1 VKNPAATDE
10 ANKTPTG
17 STKEVKNAD
26 AAEKAAME
34 FILNKFPKSV
44 INVQKVSYGVV
55 GNKEMWSVEGNMKVK
70 TGVLSSEMR
79 PFKVQISSS
88 GEVMA
93 YEF

>member
-10 ANKTPTG
+10 ANKTPTV
-17 STKEVKNAD
+17 SIKEVKNAN

-34 FILNKFPKSV
+34 FILNRFPKSV
-44 INVQKVSYGVV
+44 VNVQKVSYGVV
-55 GNKEMWSVEGNMKVK
+55 GNKEIWSVEGNMRVK
-70 TGVLSSEMR
+70 TGMLSSEMR

-88 GEVMA
+88 EEVMA